1 MSHGGRD
8 RPSRK
13 KWGKPG
19 RRPRWQPTL
28 LDLLGLDEV
37 TLAAYRLWLRD
48 ERLTLEQVGV
58 ELGQPVRT
66 VRRVRDRLVELSLL
80 LASHDRPGEVVAVHP
95 QVPLEHLLRAQHE
108 QLIRRQE
115 QLLGARTQV
124 GTLVEDFLGGHG
136 AARSNSDVERLDTVD
151 AVRARLL
158 TLTSTAEREVL
169 TLVSRSGRPA
179 DLAEQLLPVELR
191 ALRRGVAM
199 RKVVP
204 RPTGFDPPDTGYHRT
219 AAAYGV
225 ELRTTDDPGV
235 DLTVVDGRVSVIVS
249 AGAAAGPGG
258 GAGFGLTVRA
268 PVLTSLALSH
278 FDQVW
283 KLSEPLRA
291 TTDPADPGASG
302 PDSVSELERS
312 LLRLLSLG
320 AKDEAAARQ
329 LGVSVRTVRRMV
341 ADVMRRLDARSRFQA
356 GILAAQRGWL

>member
-1 MSHGGRD
+1 M
-8 RPSRK
+8 
-13 KWGKPG
+13 
-19 RRPRWQPTL
+19 
-28 LDLLGLDEV
+28 LDLLGLDGV
-37 TLAAYRLWLRD
+37 ALAAYRLWLRD
-48 ERLTLEQVGV
+48 ERLSLEQVGV

-66 VRRVRDRLVELSLL
+66 VRRARDRLVELSLL

-108 QLIRRQE
+108 QLIRRHE
-115 QLLGARTQV
+115 KLLGARSQV
-124 GTLVEDFLGGHG
+124 GALVEDFLGGTYTGVG
-136 AARSNSDVERLDTVD
+136 AGAGPSSGSGNGRADRDVERLDTVD

-169 TLVSRSGRPA
+169 TLSSRAGRPGE
-179 DLAEQLLPVELR
+179 LAEELLPVELR

-199 RKVVP
+199 RKVLP
-204 RPTGFDPPDTGYHRT
+204 RPSGFDGSVTGYNRT

-235 DLTVVDGRVSVIVS
+235 DLTVVDGRISVVVPT
-249 AGAAAGPGG
+249 ATTTRGG
-258 GAGFGLTVRA
+258 GGFGLAVRA
-268 PVLTSLALSH
+268 PALTSLALTL

-291 TTDPADPGASG
+291 PAEGTDAVAAG
-302 PDSVSELERS
+302 PDTVSELERS

-320 AKDEAAARQ
+320 AKDEAAARH

-341 ADVMRRLDARSRFQA
+341 ADLMRRLDARSRFQA
-356 GILAAQRGWL
+356 GILAAQRDWL